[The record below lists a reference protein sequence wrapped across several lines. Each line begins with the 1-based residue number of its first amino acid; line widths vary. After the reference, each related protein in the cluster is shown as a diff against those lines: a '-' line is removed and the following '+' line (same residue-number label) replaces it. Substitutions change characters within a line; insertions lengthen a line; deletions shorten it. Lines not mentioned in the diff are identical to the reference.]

1 MQQLKLLPLYFRFYL
16 EDVDE
21 ASIELADHKRYT
33 MDDIGDLEERIKQLE
48 YYTSLNLLE
57 SSTAN
62 LKITDGNGLNRF
74 KSGFFVDDFSDA
86 ENQLKLTVLKNSV
99 DTEEGELRAAPYT
112 TQIDLELGTFNS
124 LGIGTDAVDART
136 LDPEFDTN
144 IIGENI
150 RQTGRI
156 ISLDYDEVVEIDQPY
171 ATDNVP
177 ITTFVDIFYQGILEL
192 NPDTDAWVRQNLGGR
207 RVSDRKGKYWLTK
220 RQLRKRRYNP
230 NWGWGGV
237 IWRDWRDHWK
247 GTKTKGGRRRGGEY
261 AGKQSEKLKGR
272 RKRRLRACGGDFI
285 PKRGRKRTRKG
296 VLKKRSGPKRKGWGK
311 RTIGK
316 RFWATKVRV
325 GKKFV
330 SLSIRKWMR
339 MRNIQF
345 KAKRMKPTTRV
356 YPFFDNIPVMKT
368 VTPKL
373 VEIQMIKG
381 TFQVGER
388 ILVQEEDVLEE
399 KV

>member
-1 MQQLKLLPLYFRFYL
+1 MGWCYR
-16 EDVDE
+16 E
-21 ASIELADHKRYT
+21 
-33 MDDIGDLEERIKQLE
+33 IGEIIGK
-48 YYTSLNLLE
+48 
-57 SSTAN
+57 
-62 LKITDGNGLNRF
+62 
-74 KSGFFVDDFSDA
+74 
-86 ENQLKLTVLKNSV
+86 
-99 DTEEGELRAAPYT
+99 ELR
-112 TQIDLELGTFNS
+112 Q
-124 LGIGTDAVDART
+124 
-136 LDPEFDTN
+136 
-144 IIGENI
+144 
-150 RQTGRI
+150 
-156 ISLDYDEVVEIDQPY
+156 
-171 ATDNVP
+171 
-177 ITTFVDIFYQGILEL
+177 
-192 NPDTDAWVRQNLGGR
+192 
-207 RVSDRKGKYWLTK
+207 
-220 RQLRKRRYNP
+220 
-230 NWGWGGV
+230 
-237 IWRDWRDHWK
+237 
-247 GTKTKGGRRRGGEY
+247 KGGRRRGGEY

-316 RFWATKVRV
+316 RFWGTKVRV

-345 KAKRMKPTTRV
+345 KAKRMKPETRV

-381 TFQVGER
+381 TFQEVNVY
-388 ILVQEEDVLEE
+388 LVQEEDVLEE